1 MSAVVPRS
9 YCETSRGAERVREAC
24 QQTQSSGNMPTH
36 TKHLETCQHTQHLK
50 TCQYRHLK
58 TYHLTLAFGNKIV
71 SLFFSSFFSFLK
83 YCHSIICTFKTKIY
97 IFSVYVF
104 YYFTFKCN
112 FQKVFNHHMKCTD
125 SWQWETMTQ
134 RWVPVFWKKIKH
146 KNKINNSPTACLMCK
161 SSYTQLWA
169 TMVIQNDL
177 LMGIHETFICITQF
191 NMQMHRQAL
200 EMHFFSNAT
209 SARLIFFISIQFDHF
224 KSEQGKFAKS
234 SSW

>member
-134 RWVPVFWKKIKH
+134 R
-146 KNKINNSPTACLMCK
+146 
-161 SSYTQLWA
+161 
-169 TMVIQNDL
+169 
-177 LMGIHETFICITQF
+177 
-191 NMQMHRQAL
+191 
-200 EMHFFSNAT
+200 
-209 SARLIFFISIQFDHF
+209 
-224 KSEQGKFAKS
+224 
-234 SSW
+234 